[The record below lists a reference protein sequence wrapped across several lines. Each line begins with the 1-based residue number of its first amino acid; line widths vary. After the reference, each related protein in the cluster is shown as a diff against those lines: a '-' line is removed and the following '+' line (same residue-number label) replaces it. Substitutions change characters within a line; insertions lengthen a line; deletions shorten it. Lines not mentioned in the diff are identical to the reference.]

1 MSTFGR
7 QLFATISAGLL
18 LGGSPAWAA
27 EVARLY
33 PDVALRY
40 TVGDPQAR
48 NPININ
54 EGPKTLAAADMNG
67 DGLADVIA
75 GNLDGSVSVLLGRP
89 TTNGLSQ
96 QILTRATG
104 ILSNS
109 SFRAV
114 AAADFNGDGRVDVVA
129 GDIARRGV
137 VTLLGNG
144 DGTLT
149 PHVRKEL
156 GPVRAL
162 AAADFDRDGRMDLL
176 AACSPPDC
184 DYCQANSVE
193 NTT

>member
-1 MSTFGR
+1 MGTFER
-7 QLFATISAGLL
+7 RHFATLAAGLL
-18 LGGSPAWAA
+18 LVAGTAA
-27 EVARLY
+27 RAADGARLY

-40 TVGDPQAR
+40 AAGDPQAR
-48 NPININ
+48 NPINIT

-67 DGLADVIA
+67 DGLADVVA

-114 AAADFNGDGRVDVVA
+114 ALADFNGDGRPDVVA
-129 GDIARRGV
+129 GDIARKGI

-149 PHVRKEL
+149 PHMRKEL

-162 AAADFDRDGRMDLL
+162 ATADFDRD
-176 AACSPPDC
+176 
-184 DYCQANSVE
+184 
-193 NTT
+193 